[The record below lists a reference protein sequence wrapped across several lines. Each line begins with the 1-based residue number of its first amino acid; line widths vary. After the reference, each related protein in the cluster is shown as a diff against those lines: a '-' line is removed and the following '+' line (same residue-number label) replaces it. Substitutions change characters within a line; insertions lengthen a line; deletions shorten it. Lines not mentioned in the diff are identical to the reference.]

1 MLTKKNDVTLKRL
14 KGKNRIE
21 LLFRGG
27 QRLHSTHLI
36 IHYLPLEQEMAFRFG
51 VSVAKQRFKKAV
63 DRNRI
68 KRQLRMA
75 IESNKQLLPFA
86 GFGML
91 IFKSHQLI
99 ETKVLVLECEALF
112 KQLHKIC

>member
-1 MLTKKNDVTLKRL
+1 MLTKKNDVSLKRL
-14 KGKNRIE
+14 KGEKRIE
-21 LLFRGG
+21 LLFRRG

-36 IHYLPLEQEMAFRFG
+36 LHYLPLEQEEVFHLG

-75 IESNKQLLPFA
+75 IESNKQLLSIG

-91 IFKSHQLI
+91 IFKSREKI
-99 ETKVLVLECEALF
+99 ETNTLALECGALF
-112 KQLHKIC
+112 KQVN